1 MRTPLLAALALTLAG
16 AAQAADFEGVID
28 ARITMTSPGPGDGGS
43 GTIRMRVGG
52 PGTRVEMQMVSPM
65 GEVKVTAL
73 HLKATPGVTYL
84 ISDEKKAYSE
94 IGESKARDPD
104 EPEDQVTV
112 QKLGKESV
120 AGYDCTHALVIDGQG
135 GQLEIWTSQAL
146 GGAEAFWTAQGG
158 EDRRGTRR
166 YRSVARAL
174 RDAGVDGWPLK
185 FKSPDKNGR
194 VTQWETTKV
203 ERRSLPASLFSLAGY
218 TKADQSTGPVGQ
230 FKLSPEQQK
239 KMEEAMKQQ
248 QEAMKQLTPEQR
260 QQMEEVMKSMQGGNA
275 GK

>member
-1 MRTPLLAALALTLAG
+1 MRTSLLAALAFSLAG

-28 ARITMTSPGPGDGGS
+28 ARITMISQGPGDSGS
-43 GTIRMRVGG
+43 GTIRMQVGG
-52 PGTRVEMQMVSPM
+52 PGARVEMQMVSPM
-65 GEVKVTAL
+65 GEVKMTAL
-73 HLKATPGVTYL
+73 HLKAKPGVTYL

-94 IGESKARDPD
+94 IEEKAGDQD

-112 QKLGKESV
+112 QKVGKERV
-120 AGYDCTHALVIDGQG
+120 AGYDCVHALITDAKG
-135 GQLEIWTSQAL
+135 GQLEIWTSPAL

-158 EDRRGTRR
+158 EDRRGTRK

-185 FKSPDKNGR
+185 FKSPDKKGR

-203 ERRSLPASLFSLAGY
+203 ERKSLPASLFSLAGY
-218 TKADQSTGPVGQ
+218 TKADQSTGPVGS

-239 KMEEAMKQQ
+239 KMEEVMKQQ
-248 QEAMKQLTPEQR
+248 QEAMKQMTPEQR
-260 QQMEEVMKSMQGGNA
+260 KQMEEVMKSMQGGNG